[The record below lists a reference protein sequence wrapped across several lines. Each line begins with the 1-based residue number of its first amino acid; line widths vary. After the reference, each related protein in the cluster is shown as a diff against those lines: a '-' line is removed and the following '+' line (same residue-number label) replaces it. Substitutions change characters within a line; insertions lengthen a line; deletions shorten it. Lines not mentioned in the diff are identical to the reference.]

1 MAKYNPWEE
10 NNIFIQDV
18 GGLNDLLKY
27 ATNENILICDSMPIN
42 NENWELNINRKDYEN
57 SNHLIELIEVL
68 NNLSNLQY
76 EKLEKLEFLYEKYKY
91 QLILSREKN
100 DNLITMLNELSR
112 LFNDFDKNKIK
123 IVNLLHNAGISDS
136 NVIKIKHEKK
146 MELIKV
152 LKICSSDY
160 SSVLDLIEL
169 NGNIHERTINKLQE
183 KIKEIE
189 EITNKLSSEFNEINQ
204 IKNNN

>member
-10 NNIFIQDV
+10 QNIFIQDV
-18 GGLNDLLKY
+18 GGLKDLLNY
-27 ATNENILICDSMPIN
+27 ANNENIIFSDSMVVN
-42 NENWELNINRKDYEN
+42 NENWKLNINKKEYEN
-57 SNHLIELIEVL
+57 STYLIELIEEL

-100 DNLITMLNELSR
+100 DNLITMLNELTR

-136 NVIKIKHEKK
+136 NVIKIKHDKK

-152 LKICSSDY
+152 LKICTSDY

-169 NGNIHERTINKLQE
+169 NGNIHDRTINKLQE
-183 KIKEIE
+183 KIKEID
-189 EITNKLSSEFNEINQ
+189 EIANKLSNEFIELNQ
-204 IKNNN
+204 IKNNK

>member
-10 NNIFIQDV
+10 QNIFIQDV
-18 GGLNDLLKY
+18 GGLKDLLNY
-27 ATNENILICDSMPIN
+27 ANNENIIFSDSMVVN
-42 NENWELNINRKDYEN
+42 NENWKLNINKKEYEN
-57 SNHLIELIEVL
+57 STYLIELIEEL

-100 DNLITMLNELSR
+100 DNLITMLNELTR

-123 IVNLLHNAGISDS
+123 IVNLLHNSGISDS

-152 LKICSSDY
+152 LKICSSNY

-189 EITNKLSSEFNEINQ
+189 EITNKLSNEFNEINQ
-204 IKNNN
+204 IKNN

>member
-10 NNIFIQDV
+10 QNIFIQDV
-18 GGLNDLLKY
+18 GGLKNLLNF
-27 ATNENILICDSMPIN
+27 ANNENILMCDSMPIN

-57 SNHLIELIEVL
+57 SNNLIELIEEL

-100 DNLITMLNELSR
+100 DNLITMLNELTR

-123 IVNLLHNAGISDS
+123 IVNLLHNSGISDS

-152 LKICSSDY
+152 LKICSSNY

-189 EITNKLSSEFNEINQ
+189 EITNKLSNEFNEINQ
-204 IKNNN
+204 IKNNK